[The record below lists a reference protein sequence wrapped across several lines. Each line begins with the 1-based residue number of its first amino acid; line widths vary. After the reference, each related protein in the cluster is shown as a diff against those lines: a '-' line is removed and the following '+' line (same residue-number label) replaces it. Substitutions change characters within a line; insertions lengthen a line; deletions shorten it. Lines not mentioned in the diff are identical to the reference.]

1 LFRSQLAAN
10 RVRWVL
16 VQPLSRCRFK
26 MKLLLKIDELSAL
39 SNPNIIRPQD
49 IVIDRSSRPVGFTMR
64 YIKNALQPLDEILTT
79 NFICQQFS

>member
-1 LFRSQLAAN
+1 
-10 RVRWVL
+10 
-16 VQPLSRCRFK
+16 